1 MIFLIIKRLCE
12 SEGAF
17 FIPIL
22 VDLTARTSFDRKS
35 VILKKQEA
43 KIKDFTHQTGLY
55 RDRAREQSYG
65 FNKSVSQKAVYSNKR
80 ALQIAEEMRIIK
92 VQERERALREIG
104 TEKYPLK
111 LNEGHQNKHILG
123 SHSYEK
129 NGKKAISTAT

>member
-1 MIFLIIKRLCE
+1 MQ
-12 SEGAF
+12 A
-17 FIPIL
+17 
-22 VDLTARTSFDRKS
+22 AFDRKS
-35 VILKKQEA
+35 VLLKKQEA

-65 FNKSVSQKAVYSNKR
+65 FNKSVSQKAIWANKR

-123 SHSYEK
+123 PHSYEK
-129 NGKKAISTAT
+129 NGKQAISTAT